1 MSIIQAGATL
11 EFFFSKSLKGEGGLN
26 DLCKILKNLAQIAA
40 CITMS
45 SRESYHQ
52 KRFTKPHRLDVSVAT
67 TEGQR
72 TRLQFSPS
80 PET

>member
-11 EFFFSKSLKGEGGLN
+11 EFFFSKSMKAEGGLN

-45 SRESYHQ
+45 SRETYH
-52 KRFTKPHRLDVSVAT
+52 
-67 TEGQR
+67 
-72 TRLQFSPS
+72 
-80 PET
+80 